1 MGGNGACATRAPV
14 HPPARGDDDG
24 HLVGVGAARG
34 SPPRP
39 WGRFQTRTRNPLD
52 DGSPPRP
59 WGRCVVECLVVAVG
73 RFTPTP
79 VGTIS
84 WPTASTGRW
93 SVHPHARGDDKT
105 AARVQRALLGSPPRP
120 WGRLSSPQLAG
131 MAIRFTPTPVGT
143 ITSRAGSTAVGTVH
157 PHARGDDGIRDCR
170 HVYVVGSPP
179 RPWGRCISRGLSSR
193 STRFTPTPVG
203 TILDYTTLPA
213 ADDA

>member
-14 HPPARGDDDG
+14 HPHARGDDDG

-84 WPTASTGRW
+84 WPTASTGRR
-93 SVHPHARGDDKT
+93 SVHPHARGDDYI
-105 AARVQRALLGSPPRP
+105 AGGFNGGWNGSPPRP
-120 WGRLSSPQLAG
+120 WGRWYPRLPPRLRC
-131 MAIRFTPTPVGT
+131 RFTPTPVGT
-143 ITSRAGSTAVGTVH
+143 MHLARVVVAIDPVH
-157 PHARGDDGIRDCR
+157 PHARGDDT
-170 HVYVVGSPP
+170 
-179 RPWGRCISRGLSSR
+179 GLYD
-193 STRFTPTPVG
+193 VAG
-203 TILDYTTLPA
+203 G
-213 ADDA
+213 